1 MYVVEDKVVFI
12 HVKPGKLGLYIHL
25 FILGIVFDFF
35 FCVTFRIFFRVS
47 FINFLALAVGKASWS
62 GGSTSCWSQ
71 SSLAPAFF

>member
-35 FCVTFRIFFRVS
+35 F
-47 FINFLALAVGKASWS
+47 ALLSVY
-62 GGSTSCWSQ
+62 
-71 SSLAPAFF
+71 SSEFHS